1 MRPGENAVR
10 SLLALLVLSALL
22 AGLIAGCGGGDQS
35 GTGGEKKQ
43 QAGKAAKREGGG
55 VKAEES
61 NTKIALGTIR
71 AVKEDKRRISL
82 KPTVEAQGDGSLA
95 FRVADNADITLD
107 GKEAELAD
115 IAGGQQAQVEFVG
128 GEKGAGRALSVQLF
142 QVQREQPPGEDGQTN

>member
-95 FRVADNADITLD
+95 FRVADNADI
-107 GKEAELAD
+107 
-115 IAGGQQAQVEFVG
+115 AGGQQAQVEFVG